1 MSNASIKRGAAMKT
15 TMTRLLSLL
24 ALATSMPAVAV
35 AQERVG
41 VATTVVGPVTVTHVA
56 TSPAPLKFKDD
67 VLLNDR
73 VATGDNAFAR
83 MLLGG
88 KAIVTARER
97 SIVTITEAPG
107 VSTIDLASGRI
118 SVAVDKSRMRP
129 GEVVEIK
136 TPNAVSGIRGTIV
149 VAEVAGDVSTI
160 TVLRGLVDVYRR
172 DPASGQAVGSAT
184 PVGVR
189 ESVTVKANVL
199 PARPQPI
206 SVDHAR
212 KLAKEFTT
220 PVQPVSPATT
230 ITADEVSRAKALIG
244 ALTDGQSVTAIPT
257 QIDPLAART
266 ETPTTSGMLPPPT
279 ALAPNSPLP
288 TAPIVGAVPTAPL
301 PTAPIVSP
309 LPTTPL
315 PTAPI
320 VSPLPTAPLPTS
332 PIAAPL
338 PTVPKITPTVP
349 TLTVPLPTN
358 SLLK

>member
-1 MSNASIKRGAAMKT
+1 MRT
-15 TMTRLLSLL
+15 TMIRLLSVL
-24 ALATSMPAVAV
+24 ALAISLPTAAA

-149 VAEVAGDVSTI
+149 VAEVAGRASTI

-172 DPASGQAVGSAT
+172 DPASGNAVGSAT
-184 PVGVR
+184 PVSAR
-189 ESVTVKANVL
+189 ESVTVRANVL
-199 PARPQPI
+199 PARPQAI
-206 SVDHAR
+206 SLEHAR
-212 KLAKEFTT
+212 KLSNEFTT
-220 PVQPVSPATT
+220 PVRPVSPATT
-230 ITADEVSRAKALIG
+230 IAADEVSRATLLIG
-244 ALTDGQSVTAIPT
+244 ALTGGPSVKVAPT
-257 QIDPLAART
+257 QLDPLAARI
-266 ETPTTSGMLPPPT
+266 ETLTTGGMLPPPMST
-279 ALAPNSPLP
+279 APTTALP
-288 TAPIVGAVPTAPL
+288 TAPIVGTLPTTAL
-301 PTAPIVSP
+301 PTAPIVGT
-309 LPTTPL
+309 LPTTTL

-320 VSPLPTAPLPTS
+320 AL
-332 PIAAPL
+332 
-338 PTVPKITPTVP
+338 PKITPPVQP
-349 TLTVPLPTN
+349 VLTVPILPTN